1 MEERNLEMDDDGKI
15 KLRKSSSVLPEE
27 KAEEEGEIVI
37 DVPDFEQFKSEDN
50 RVGLSEEELAAK
62 AAARERQSLD
72 KKEQAE
78 ALFFEAEKLFAEG
91 DADGAGEK
99 YLDSAALY
107 GADWRPWFGVVRV
120 QTKDFT
126 NFTEIYDCEKAY
138 EKAFRRMPEAE
149 RASLAEKYVPSMER
163 TVREAKEKAEKL
175 SAQDENQRQEE
186 RGEIVRTFRTRRLRL
201 ILSASLF
208 ALFLIAACVLFSF
221 MYRTPGWG
229 IPAAA
234 AVCTGL
240 AVIGLCFTA
249 YFLKK
254 FLLANR
260 ARRENALPLTTEA
273 GVEAA
278 HLKEY
283 AELVQSVVDD
293 FKR

>member
-107 GADWRPWFGVVRV
+107 GADWRHG
-120 QTKDFT
+120 
-126 NFTEIYDCEKAY
+126 
-138 EKAFRRMPEAE
+138 
-149 RASLAEKYVPSMER
+149 R
-163 TVREAKEKAEKL
+163 TVRACRRKILPISPKFTIAK
-175 SAQDENQRQEE
+175 
-186 RGEIVRTFRTRRLRL
+186 RLTKKP
-201 ILSASLF
+201 S
-208 ALFLIAACVLFSF
+208 AACRRPSVPLLPKNTCPLWSARSAKRKKRQKSCPRRMKTSGRRNAERSYGLF
-221 MYRTPGWG
+221 GQEG
-229 IPAAA
+229 
-234 AVCTGL
+234 CG
-240 AVIGLCFTA
+240 
-249 YFLKK
+249 
-254 FLLANR
+254 
-260 ARRENALPLTTEA
+260 
-273 GVEAA
+273 
-278 HLKEY
+278 
-283 AELVQSVVDD
+283 
-293 FKR
+293 